1 MRRPQAFTPPPAPPA
16 PPRASAPAR
25 DRRRDEHGP
34 GYAGADRSAADH
46 STEPVTEP
54 IAVPPAVPAAAS
66 SPSERREAAA
76 APGPEADE
84 TTGAPAEPV
93 RRPALAAIAAR
104 RQLRAARRARKK
116 YEREEVRRFTWR
128 SRRRRRAWFVALGVV
143 VALAAFVLG
152 GVYSPVMAV
161 RQVQVVGAKRL
172 AAEKVEA
179 ALSGQLGTPLPLVD
193 SAAVKSALAPF
204 TIIQSFRTES
214 RPPHTLVVRLVE
226 REPVGVVARGSGF
239 DLVDAAGVVIE
250 TSPKRPDG
258 YPTLVA
264 GDTDGAGFR
273 AATAVVRA
281 LPEGIRTNLREVR
294 AGTAD
299 DVTLTLAGGARVVWG
314 SAERSDD
321 KAAVLTALMVSHPPG
336 SVDEYDVTSPDSP
349 VIR

>member
-1 MRRPQAFTPPPAPPA
+1 MRRPQAFTPPPAPPVPPPA
-16 PPRASAPAR
+16 SPPRDRTRQAPTPR
-25 DRRRDEHGP
+25 PSRNDP
-34 GYAGADRSAADH
+34 I
-46 STEPVTEP
+46 TEP
-54 IAVPPAVPAAAS
+54 IAVQAATPPVTEREHEPSAPPLYVPADAGADADTGVDADADGDADGPS
-66 SPSERREAAA
+66 S
-76 APGPEADE
+76 
-84 TTGAPAEPV
+84 
-93 RRPALAAIAAR
+93 RRPALAAVAAR

-128 SRRRRRAWFVALGVV
+128 SRRRRRAWLAALGVV
-143 VALAAFVLG
+143 AALAAFVLV
-152 GVYSPVMAV
+152 GVYSPVMAL
-161 RQVQVVGAKRL
+161 RQVQVVGAERL
-172 AAEKVEA
+172 PADKVEA
-179 ALSGQLGTPLPLVD
+179 ALADQLGTPLPLID
-193 SAAVKSALAPF
+193 SAEVKSALAPF

-226 REPVGVVARGSGF
+226 REPVGVIARGSRF

-250 TSPKRPDG
+250 TSAKRPDG
-258 YPTLVA
+258 YPKLVA

-281 LPEGIRTNLREVR
+281 LPDGIRGTLREVH

-299 DVTLTLAGGARVVWG
+299 DVTLTLSGGARVVWG

-321 KAAVLTALMVSHPPG
+321 KAAVLTALMVSHPAG